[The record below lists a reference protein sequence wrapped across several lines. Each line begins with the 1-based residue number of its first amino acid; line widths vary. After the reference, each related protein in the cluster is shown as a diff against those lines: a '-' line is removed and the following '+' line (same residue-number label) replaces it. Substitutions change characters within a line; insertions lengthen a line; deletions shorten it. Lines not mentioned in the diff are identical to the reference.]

1 MSPKECSLKKIE
13 LPWLL
18 TFKWERGG
26 VDPDSTTSSHTGAL
40 LASELP
46 GLATPGAQPLVQ
58 VMT

>member
-1 MSPKECSLKKIE
+1 
-13 LPWLL
+13 
-18 TFKWERGG
+18 